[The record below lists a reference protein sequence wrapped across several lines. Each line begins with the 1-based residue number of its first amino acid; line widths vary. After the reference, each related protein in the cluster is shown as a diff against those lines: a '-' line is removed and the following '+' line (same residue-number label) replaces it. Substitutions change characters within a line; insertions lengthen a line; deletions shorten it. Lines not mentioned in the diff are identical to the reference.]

1 VLKVDMASISVKNLY
16 KSFGEVKVLKD
27 INLEIQDKEFLVLV
41 GPSGCGKSTLL
52 RLIAGLE
59 NISDG
64 QIYLGSKMINNLPP
78 KDRGIAM
85 VFQDYALYPHLNVKD
100 NLSFG
105 LKVRRFPKRDIEKR
119 VNDAANI
126 LQLTH
131 LMERK
136 PKQLSGGQR
145 QRVAIGRAIV
155 RNPEAFLFDE
165 PLSNLDAKLRG
176 EMRIEIAKLHTK
188 LSSTMVYVTH
198 DQIEAMSLGDKIVVM
213 NHGIIQQVGT
223 PMDVFS
229 YPNNLFVASFIGTP
243 TMNFINGKVDDKH
256 YFTAKGFKSSI
267 AFLSKK
273 HAGREVVLGVR
284 PDRLYTN
291 PSPERQPLCKAKI
304 EVVEVLGSETVLLCE
319 VEGVRF
325 KIVTETENKFKPGD
339 STDVYMGSYVHL
351 FDPVTQN
358 RIS

>member
-1 VLKVDMASISVKNLY
+1 MAGITIRNLY
-16 KSFGEVKVLKD
+16 KSFGDVKVLKN
-27 INLEIQDKEFLVLV
+27 INLDVYDKEFVVLV

-59 NISDG
+59 EMNEGDISIG
-64 QIYLGSKMINNLPP
+64 QRLVNTLPP

-85 VFQDYALYPHLNVKD
+85 VFQDYALYPHLNVRE

-105 LKVRRFPKRDIEKR
+105 LKVRRVHKKEIEQR
-119 VNDAANI
+119 INEAANI

-131 LMERK
+131 LMDRK

-155 RNPEAFLFDE
+155 RHPEAFLFDE

-176 EMRIEIAKLHTK
+176 EMRIEIARLHNR
-188 LSSTMVYVTH
+188 LASTMVYVTH

-213 NHGIIQQVGT
+213 NNGVIQQTGT

-243 TMNFINGKVDDKH
+243 TMNFINGKIDKDN
-256 YFTAKGFKSSI
+256 YFSAKGFKSSV
-267 AFLSKK
+267 AFYSKK
-273 HAGREVVLGVR
+273 HAGKDVVLGVR
-284 PDRLYTN
+284 PDRLYT
-291 PSPERQPLCKAKI
+291 ELKADRQLLCKAKI
-304 EVVEVLGSETVLLCE
+304 DVVEVLGSETILLCE
-319 VEGVRF
+319 VENVRF
-325 KIVTETENKFKPGD
+325 KITVETEHKYKSGD
-339 STDVYMGSYVHL
+339 VTDVYMGSYVHL

-358 RIS
+358 RLN